1 MAIVIDAS
9 VAAAWCLR
17 DDEDTATA
25 DAAMARVAD
34 ERSIVP
40 GIFWHEMRNVLI
52 VAERR
57 GRIESE
63 AAERHLR
70 RLRLLPL
77 VTDHDQDDVETV
89 ALSRRHQL
97 SAYDAAYLET
107 AKRRAAS
114 IATLDGKLARAA
126 AAEGVATT

>member
-1 MAIVIDAS
+1 MATVIDAS

-17 DDEDTATA
+17 DDENTAAA
-25 DAAMARVAD
+25 DATMARVFD

-57 GRIESE
+57 GRIERE
-63 AAERHLR
+63 AAEHHLH

-77 VTDHDQDDVETV
+77 ATDHDQDDAETV
-89 ALSRRHQL
+89 TLARHHQL

-114 IATLDGKLARAA
+114 IATLDVKLARAA
-126 AAEGVATT
+126 VEEGIATT

>member
-1 MAIVIDAS
+1 MALVIDAS
-9 VAAAWCLR
+9 VVAAWCL
-17 DDEDTATA
+17 DENTATA
-25 DAAMARVAD
+25 DATMARISD
-34 ERSIVP
+34 EKSIVP

-57 GRIESE
+57 GRIERE
-63 AAERHLR
+63 AAEHYLY

-77 VTDHDQDDVETV
+77 VTDHDQDDAETV
-89 ALSRRHQL
+89 TLSRRHQL

-114 IATLDGKLARAA
+114 IATLDVKLARAA
-126 AAEGVATT
+126 VEEGIATT